1 MIVQYCVQSSQ
12 CYQMNYGWGVYVCD
26 TNVKQVNHAWL
37 TLEHIFIYLG
47 DLEIAKPPE
56 EMVVGLKRN
65 MKSQSTNL
73 KMSQLT
79 NEGNT
84 GPDDASFSLN
94 LEDSFKKVIIGL
106 WTLDCL
112 TSYENSMNCWHA

>member
-12 CYQMNYGWGVYVCD
+12 CYQLNYGWAVYVCN

-73 KMSQLT
+73 KMSQLS

-84 GPDDASFSLN
+84 GPDNASFSLN
-94 LEDSFKKVIIGL
+94 LEDSTIKKVPLNAIIGL
-106 WTLDCL
+106 WTARLLDIK
-112 TSYENSMNCWHA
+112 